1 MDTSMTKSDCSTFTT
16 WSKLKK
22 RSSDNQLRRL
32 PSGNNNQSSD
42 ENCYCL
48 GENPLKSQ
56 SMPNLYKQKLMS
68 LLASSTFK
76 GHNMSNSS
84 SDTCTVKRRPV
95 KVFDIQHQA
104 QHSSGNG
111 TELSDMATSVDA
123 GSSSSCSEN
132 VNKQQNFSLVKL
144 FMKQKSMSAE
154 GMSTAL
160 DHSSNSENWP
170 VTQSSDSNISETK
183 PFPDQ
188 RKPSEQELE
197 DSLLDQKIASNNVKS
212 YDIIQEDQEH
222 MSRSESVEQLSE
234 STGKSESMENSS
246 EYYGC
251 NYINLNNN
259 NSIDN
264 KKNFRSKSTNTKRN
278 NSLGISL
285 SSDSTNSS
293 YTERK
298 HQTKFSK
305 HVPVNLMN
313 RSMQTSFPE
322 VLKNVPYKL
331 NCNNVKES
339 IKVVEPSFLTKLKEE
354 SEIPKPVYILY
365 PSYALP
371 NLDFLKNKD
380 EDLTKVLLM
389 PQQHRTAI
397 PERRRPFS
405 CNDFEALK
413 KKGFSHI
420 QDWDSLN
427 VLLPSEYKKVLAD
440 VPEVAQHIHKKEYT
454 RRKERRPLSCE
465 YGMLERTN
473 SLDRASS
480 SSSTT
485 TQPSSG
491 YRGSSTMLLTD
502 SQGSP
507 ATTNLNPLFVYRYDS
522 VTSSEASLLT
532 SEKQRSITTMAA
544 PPLPK
549 RSISLADQNRQEI
562 VPPRPPLPRGI
573 LRKGEK
579 LLTTQAKRY
588 SMVETI
594 SKDEEAK
601 PYHEPYFL
609 PRNKRLSETEDEG
622 VDAGTSSSSLDEQ
635 QEVYTTLSRNPV
647 FTNLSCE
654 DIVQLEEFLKL
665 SGMSLV
671 SDEETNEESL
681 MQLRSCVSRFLALR
695 INQDCS
701 KKSVSFAERV
711 KVLPK

>member
-1 MDTSMTKSDCSTFTT
+1 
-16 WSKLKK
+16 
-22 RSSDNQLRRL
+22 
-32 PSGNNNQSSD
+32 
-42 ENCYCL
+42 
-48 GENPLKSQ
+48 
-56 SMPNLYKQKLMS
+56 
-68 LLASSTFK
+68 
-76 GHNMSNSS
+76 
-84 SDTCTVKRRPV
+84 
-95 KVFDIQHQA
+95 
-104 QHSSGNG
+104 
-111 TELSDMATSVDA
+111 
-123 GSSSSCSEN
+123 
-132 VNKQQNFSLVKL
+132 
-144 FMKQKSMSAE
+144 
-154 GMSTAL
+154 MSTAL

-183 PFPDQ
+183 PSLET
-188 RKPSEQELE
+188 RKPEQEME
-197 DSLLDQKIASNNVKS
+197 DSLLDQKSASSNVKS
-212 YDIIQEDQEH
+212 YEVIVEDQEDDI
-222 MSRSESVEQLSE
+222 SRSESVEQLSE

-246 EYYGC
+246 DLCCYSC
-251 NYINLNNN
+251 NYNVNNN

-264 KKNFRSKSTNTKRN
+264 KKNFKSKSTNTKRN

-285 SSDSTNSS
+285 SSNSTNSS

-298 HQTKFSK
+298 HKFSR
-305 HVPVNLMN
+305 HVSVNLMN
-313 RSMQTSFPE
+313 KSMQTSFPE

-331 NCNNVKES
+331 NCNNLKASV
-339 IKVVEPSFLTKLKEE
+339 KVVEPSFLTKLKEE
-354 SEIPKPVYILY
+354 SELPKPVYILY

-389 PQQHRTAI
+389 PQQPKTVI
-397 PERRRPFS
+397 PEKKRPFS

-413 KKGFSHI
+413 KKGFSHV
-420 QDWDSLN
+420 QDWDSLK
-427 VLLPSEYKKVLAD
+427 VLLPTEYKKILAD
-440 VPEVAQHIHKKEYT
+440 VPEVAQFINKKDHN
-454 RRKERRPLSCE
+454 RRKDKKRPLSCE
-465 YGMLERTN
+465 YGALERTS

-507 ATTNLNPLFVYRYDS
+507 AATNLNPLFVYRYDS

-532 SEKQRSITTMAA
+532 SEKQRSITTMA

-549 RSISLADQNRQEI
+549 RSISLADQNKPEI

-573 LRKGEK
+573 LRKSEK
-579 LLTTQAKRY
+579 LISTQAKRY
-588 SMVETI
+588 SMIDAITR
-594 SKDEEAK
+594 DEELEVVNK
-601 PYHEPYFL
+601 RQSLHEPYYL

-635 QEVYTTLSRNPV
+635 QEVYTTLSRNPI

-665 SGMSLV
+665 SGMSLA
-671 SDEETNEESL
+671 SENEDADEESL

-711 KVLPK
+711 KVLPKGAEPKFAAAPNNSPNVSAMMTNAQKQYQVSSAFKIISLNHS

>member
-1 MDTSMTKSDCSTFTT
+1 
-16 WSKLKK
+16 
-22 RSSDNQLRRL
+22 
-32 PSGNNNQSSD
+32 
-42 ENCYCL
+42 
-48 GENPLKSQ
+48 
-56 SMPNLYKQKLMS
+56 
-68 LLASSTFK
+68 
-76 GHNMSNSS
+76 
-84 SDTCTVKRRPV
+84 
-95 KVFDIQHQA
+95 
-104 QHSSGNG
+104 
-111 TELSDMATSVDA
+111 
-123 GSSSSCSEN
+123 
-132 VNKQQNFSLVKL
+132 
-144 FMKQKSMSAE
+144 
-154 GMSTAL
+154 MSTAL

-170 VTQSSDSNISETK
+170 VTQSGDSNMSDTK
-183 PFPDQ
+183 PFSDKKRPLKQDF
-188 RKPSEQELE
+188 E
-197 DSLLDQKIASNNVKS
+197 DSLLEQKLAANLMTSCGVIL
-212 YDIIQEDQEH
+212 EDHEH
-222 MSRSESVEQLSE
+222 NLSRSESVEQLSE
-234 STGKSESMENSS
+234 STSKSESMENSS
-246 EYYGC
+246 DVYYYGC
-251 NYINLNNN
+251 SYNRNNN
-259 NSIDN
+259 NNIDN
-264 KKNFRSKSTNTKRN
+264 KKKFKSKSTNTKRN

-293 YTERK
+293 YIERK
-298 HQTKFSK
+298 QKFSK
-305 HVPVNLMN
+305 HVSVNLMN

-331 NCNNVKES
+331 NCNNVRES
-339 IKVVEPSFLTKLKEE
+339 VKVVEPSFLTKLKEE

-389 PQQHRTAI
+389 PQQHKAKI
-397 PERRRPFS
+397 SEKRRPFS

-413 KKGFSHI
+413 KKGFAHV

-427 VLLPSEYKKVLAD
+427 VLLPSEYKKVLAG
-440 VPEVAQHIHKKEYT
+440 VPEVAQYINKKEQH
-454 RRKERRPLSCE
+454 RRKDRRPSSCE
-465 YGMLERTN
+465 YGTLERTS

-532 SEKQRSITTMAA
+532 SEKQRSITTVAA

-549 RSISLADQNRQEI
+549 RSISLADQGRPEMA
-562 VPPRPPLPRGI
+562 PPRPPLPRGI

-579 LLTTQAKRY
+579 LSNQSKRY
-588 SMVETI
+588 SMVEVLY
-594 SKDEEAK
+594 KDADVDTVNK
-601 PYHEPYFL
+601 HQSYPEPYFL

-635 QEVYTTLSRNPV
+635 QEVYSTLSRNPV
-647 FTNLSCE
+647 FNHLSCE

-665 SGMSLV
+665 SGISLA
-671 SDEETNEESL
+671 SEGEETDEESL

-711 KVLPK
+711 KILPKVTEPKFTTAPNNSPNVSAMINNTQRQQSVRF